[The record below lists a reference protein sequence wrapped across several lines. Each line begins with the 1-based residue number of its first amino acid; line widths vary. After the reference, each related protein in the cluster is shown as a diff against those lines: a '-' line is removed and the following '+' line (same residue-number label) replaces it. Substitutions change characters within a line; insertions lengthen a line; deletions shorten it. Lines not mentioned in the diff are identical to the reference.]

1 MAVRTFNVKLS
12 ALIAA
17 YQAHPNYLCMTIMHM
32 ARKKPTDIP
41 EYPESQAVIWK
52 FRKLMPELF
61 VPCEEMD
68 EVLYSM
74 TYHFTTDFRRDYED
88 PRLEMLELIFSEY
101 GDLELEFFISADHS

>member
-17 YQAHPNYLCMTIMHM
+17 YQARPNYLCMTIMLM

-52 FRKLMPELF
+52 FRQLMPELF
-61 VPCEEMD
+61 VPREEMD
-68 EVLYSM
+68 EELLSM
-74 TYHFTTDFRRDYED
+74 TYHFTTDFCRDYED
-88 PRLEMLELIFSEY
+88 PRLEMLELIFAEH
-101 GDLELEFFISADHS
+101 GDLDLEFFISADHS